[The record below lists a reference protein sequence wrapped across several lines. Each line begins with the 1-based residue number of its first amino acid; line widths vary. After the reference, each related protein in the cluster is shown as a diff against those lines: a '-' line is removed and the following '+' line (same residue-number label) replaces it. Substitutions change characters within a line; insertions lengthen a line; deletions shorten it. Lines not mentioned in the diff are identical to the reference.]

1 MASIFQDAKL
11 TALSAYLPSLAI
23 DRLEAYRQVY
33 EANRHRVYALAFW
46 MTDSELAAEE
56 LMGDVFRRVFSR
68 SVDNDPETVDR
79 ALVAELREY
88 MTIGPLTLHCGV
100 STDAP
105 GVRRSAMRVHLER
118 AVVQLPATE
127 RLVFLMHDVER
138 CDHARIART
147 LGIAEQESRVAL
159 HQARLKVRELLA
171 DMVC

>member
-23 DRLEAYRQVY
+23 DTLEAYRQVY
-33 EANRHRVYALAFW
+33 EVNRHRVYALAFW
-46 MTDSELAAEE
+46 MTDNELAAEE

-68 SVDNDPETVDR
+68 SVSNDPETVDR
-79 ALVAELREY
+79 ALVAELRNY
-88 MTIGPLTLHCGV
+88 MAIGPLTLDCGV

-105 GVRRSAMRVHLER
+105 GVRRSAMRIHLER

-127 RLVFLMHDVER
+127 RLVFLLHDVEG

-147 LGIAEQESRVAL
+147 LDIVEQESRGAL

-171 DMVC
+171 EMVC